1 MLSANAADERQVLEA
16 ALAMLAR
23 SRAPV
28 MLVNLEDLWLE
39 TQPQNTPG
47 TFTERPNWR
56 RKAKYAFEDFAALPS
71 VYGTLKLL
79 SRHRAENPRA
89 VNYNSG

>member
-1 MLSANAADERQVLEA
+1 VLPAGATNDQQVLEA

-28 MLVNLEDLWLE
+28 VLANLEDLWLE

-56 RKAKYAFEDFAALPS
+56 RKAKYAFDEFTQLPE
-71 VYGTLKLL
+71 VRLL
-79 SRHRAENPRA
+79 LQQLNRRRAENPHQR
-89 VNYNSG
+89 